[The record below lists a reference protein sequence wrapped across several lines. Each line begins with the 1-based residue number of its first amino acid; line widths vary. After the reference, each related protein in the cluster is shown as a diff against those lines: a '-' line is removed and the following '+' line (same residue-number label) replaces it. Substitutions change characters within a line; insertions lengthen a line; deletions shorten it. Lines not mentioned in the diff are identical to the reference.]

1 MGGIL
6 MKELPENYYKTFK
19 KNIMPTILN
28 GTARYGTLFYSY
40 AETFETL
47 EYSLSTGQALEL
59 MKTKPVDTYSGKCK
73 SVYMLNDMVLT
84 AINIMSAVNDEFKT
98 PELWL
103 DFLKFYIKS
112 YHELEKDKNSDIHK
126 TKNQSPTSN
135 CAGAHIYID
144 EDCEPISFFIKTLI
158 DFENENGKLG
168 DTDEQILKLILEN
181 QDIFLDYS
189 WYFNEEFHSHL
200 YLPYLQT
207 FFPFTEKFIREN
219 SNLFLFEQI
228 IQNPI
233 MEGNIELQ
241 RFAMKTIMAEN
252 LEEIG
257 PYLTRGNWNRKIE
270 IPDEMIS
277 NALLKYNL

>member
-6 MKELPENYYKTFK
+6 MKELPENYYKKFK
-19 KNIMPTILN
+19 KSIMPAILN
-28 GTARYGTLFYSY
+28 GTGHYGTLFYNY

-47 EYSLSTGQALEL
+47 DYSLSTRQALEL
-59 MKTKPVDTYSGKCK
+59 MKIEPVDLYNGKHR
-73 SVYMLNDMVLT
+73 SVYMLNNMVLT
-84 AINIMSAVNDEFKT
+84 ATDILSSVNDEFKT
-98 PELWL
+98 SELWL

-112 YHELEKDKNSDIHK
+112 YRDLEKDKESDIHK

-135 CAGAHIYID
+135 CTTPGIYID